1 MNQFVEGTRGDEVD
15 LSQAYQAV
23 WWVPLKKGLVPLVPE
38 NLAEPPL
45 LIDLQPVND
54 ENNFTD
60 WPSFSLQY
68 DWCSFGIHDF
78 FFFAPVKVFIVWIFW
93 LLTTYPDDEN
103 QRRSVKTFSR
113 LENEQVPRYHP
124 SGADSRCAEAKFT
137 VALLR
142 TSYIISFVPSASF
155 KLLLQVHLMLIW
167 TSDNFLNSNIQH
179 GQVWQGFPS
188 LHVGSVGEFMVSI
201 YGVLVSGWSYH
212 TAYSFWAEHVCMHA
226 CICKIQTY
234 RHIHKSI
241 HLQYTH
247 KKNTNAYVYT

>member
-1 MNQFVEGTRGDEVD
+1 MMKIRGGA
-15 LSQAYQAV
+15 SRR
-23 WWVPLKKGLVPLVPE
+23 
-38 NLAEPPL
+38 
-45 LIDLQPVND
+45 
-54 ENNFTD
+54 FRD
-60 WPSFSLQY
+60 W
-68 DWCSFGIHDF
+68 
-78 FFFAPVKVFIVWIFW
+78 KM
-93 LLTTYPDDEN
+93 
-103 QRRSVKTFSR
+103 K
-113 LENEQVPRYHP
+113 QVPRYHP

-212 TAYSFWAEHVCMHA
+212 TAYSFLSWARMHA

-247 KKNTNAYVYT
+247 KKKHKCVCIYIKIKY